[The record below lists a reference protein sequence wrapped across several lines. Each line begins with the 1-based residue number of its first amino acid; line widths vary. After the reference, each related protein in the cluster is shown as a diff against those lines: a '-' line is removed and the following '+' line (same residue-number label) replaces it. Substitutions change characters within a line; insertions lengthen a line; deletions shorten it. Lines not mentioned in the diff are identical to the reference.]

1 LIDLTA
7 NILIHII
14 HGDDQIFEMVCCRIQ
29 PRIRLSSIH
38 QLIEPIDVVPWGGI
52 LLLYAGYINQGILD
66 ADGLFKPLQLILIP
80 FGYDLDPAIIQ
91 VLNRPLQSQHPG
103 YIRDPGTVSP
113 LMHVARDI
121 GSKPLHQY
129 EDFMLFVYDY
139 IVLPEK
145 SMQSDG

>member
-1 LIDLTA
+1 MQMA
-7 NILIHII
+7 SSNH
-14 HGDDQIFEMVCCRIQ
+14 FS
-29 PRIRLSSIH
+29 LSSSPSAI
-38 QLIEPIDVVPWGGI
+38 I
-52 LLLYAGYINQGILD
+52 LTRS
-66 ADGLFKPLQLILIP
+66 
-80 FGYDLDPAIIQ
+80 IIQ
-91 VLNRPLQSQHPG
+91 VLDRPLQSQHPG

>member
-91 VLNRPLQSQHPG
+91 VLDRPLNPSTRAISVTLAR
-103 YIRDPGTVSP
+103 YP
-113 LMHVARDI
+113 LSCKMVDEGH
-121 GSKPLHQY
+121 G
-129 EDFMLFVYDY
+129 
-139 IVLPEK
+139 
-145 SMQSDG
+145 